1 MKGITMKTTVLYAGA
16 LALAAVLAGCSKSET
31 ALPEPPQE
39 RVPIHLTS
47 VVRGG
52 VESETK
58 APVEGGTAE
67 TPATT
72 LYFVRAVQD
81 ATTGVDGAWVASA
94 LPASRAKAVGN
105 TPTLLT
111 FTATQYYL
119 SSGKKTKLTGWYP
132 AATSFTG
139 GVVSWTLTGAEDVM
153 TCPAAEGSKATDDP
167 IGNMAFA
174 HRLSQLQFY
183 VYTEDAEFAT
193 LWGKVKKVTVK
204 GQQKTCSYTLG
215 ASTAM
220 PDGSVAFS
228 GTADGVFTVYENATG
243 VDAPVS
249 PVADKATKAVLLGT
263 VMVPAQVSA
272 TYELPIDV
280 VTANG
285 GTTTVKLKQALA
297 ASTAYKVYLKLTANQ
312 IKGTAT
318 IGGWTTGTSAEV
330 EL

>member
-1 MKGITMKTTVLYAGA
+1 MRTTVLYAGA
-16 LALAAVLAGCSKSET
+16 LALAFLLPGCSESG
-31 ALPEPPQE
+31 ADSPEQPQE
-39 RVPIHLTS
+39 RVPIHLTGI
-47 VVRGG
+47 VQGG

-72 LYFVRAVQD
+72 LYFVRADQD
-81 ATTGVDGAWVASA
+81 ATTGVYGAWGTAA

-105 TPTLLT
+105 TPTSLV
-111 FTATQYYL
+111 FTKTQYYL

-139 GVVSWTLTGAEDVM
+139 GVASWTLTGAEDVM
-153 TCPAAEGSKATDDP
+153 TCPAAEGSKATDDA

-183 VYTEDAEFAT
+183 VYTEEAEFAT
-193 LWGKVKKVTVK
+193 LWGKVKGVSVK
-204 GQQKTCSYTLG
+204 GQQKTCTYTLG
-215 ASTAM
+215 ASTGM

-228 GTADGVFTVYENATG
+228 GTADGVFTVYQDATG

-249 PVADKATKAVLLGT
+249 AVADKATKAKFLGT
-263 VMVPAQVSA
+263 VMVPVQTSA

-318 IGGWTTGTSAEV
+318 IGGWATGTAADV